1 VPILAGAFAS
11 LLIAWLRGVT
21 PLALGAVRLRWL
33 PLPLLALAVQ
43 QIAFGHPSV
52 GGGAPLLWQALS
64 GALLLAFLLAN
75 LRYRTL
81 WLVAAGAALNLL
93 VVGLNG
99 GHMPARPADVR
110 AIGFPRVASGLE
122 REGHYQKTGRL
133 DESTRLPLLADVI
146 RLPLPGP
153 GPDRLLSAGDVLV
166 GAGVFLFIQEALM
179 PLRRRRTIDEWTA
192 PPAERERRGRDPGW
206 GRRPPTSTSPSAAR
220 SVSTATST
228 PSPAKSA

>member
-1 VPILAGAFAS
+1 MPILAGAIAS

-43 QIAFGHPSV
+43 QIAFGHFGA
-52 GGGAPLLWQALS
+52 GGGLPLLWQALS

-81 WLVAAGAALNLL
+81 SLVAAGAALNLL

-110 AIGFPRVASGLE
+110 AIGFPQVAARLE
-122 REGHYQKTGRL
+122 QEGHYQKTGRL
-133 DESTRLPLLADVI
+133 DVSTRLPLLADVI

-153 GPDRLLSAGDVLV
+153 GPDRLLSVGDVLV
-166 GAGVFLFIQEALM
+166 GAGVFLFVQEALM
-179 PLRRRRTIDEWTA
+179 PLRRRRTIDAWT
-192 PPAERERRGRDPGW
+192 ERPVERARRGLDPGW
-206 GRRPPTSTSPSAAR
+206 GPEPRTSTSPSAAR
-220 SVSTATST
+220 SASTATST

>member
-1 VPILAGAFAS
+1 VPILVGAFAS
-11 LLIAWLRGVT
+11 LLVAWLRGVT

-43 QIAFGHPSV
+43 QIAFGHF
-52 GGGAPLLWQALS
+52 GGVAGPPLLWQALS
-64 GALLLAFLLAN
+64 GAMLLGFLLAN

-110 AIGFPRVASGLE
+110 AIGFPQVAARLE
-122 REGHYQKTGRL
+122 QEGHYQKTGRL
-133 DESTRLPLLADVI
+133 DDATRLPLLADVI
-146 RLPLPGP
+146 RLHLPGP
-153 GPDRLLSAGDVLV
+153 GPDRLISVGDVLV

-179 PLRRRRTIDEWTA
+179 PLRRRRTIDEWTG
-192 PPAERERRGRDPGW
+192 PPAERASWGRDPGW

-228 PSPAKSA
+228 PSPAKRA